1 VAEENR
7 ELTEKQ
13 LAEKN
18 SEFIREKVDLVEK
31 RRKESATPK
40 NLQADVQTLRTYMT
54 QAELGWDLLN
64 ADVMGKYPEQK
75 SVLFSVTLN
84 DVLSRSIFDYR
95 TTWI

>member
-31 RRKESATPK
+31 RRKDGDTLK
-40 NLQADVQTLRTYMT
+40 NLQADVQALRTYMT
-54 QAELGWDLLN
+54 QAEQGWDLMN
-64 ADVMGKYPEQK
+64 ADVMGKYLEPK
-75 SVLFSVTLN
+75 LVLFYVTLN
-84 DVLSRSIFDYR
+84 DVLS
-95 TTWI
+95 